1 MAQGAREHRR
11 LPSPTAADFL
21 RRHDAGQTVR
31 RPSLATVTLDDVDGA
46 WLIDTFHNTVT
57 GGPGYMFGNTPS
69 LPDKK

>member
-1 MAQGAREHRR
+1 M
-11 LPSPTAADFL
+11 
-21 RRHDAGQTVR
+21 
-31 RPSLATVTLDDVDGA
+31 TLDDVDGA